1 MSQGTADIE
10 GVVDVDPQ
18 PDPEPLIAQTEP
30 WRDWIPRR
38 PAILVAVALMVGI
51 GLHARLPIEPGLWLG
66 LTSGFLILGWLI
78 GQFVDANASSR
89 SGMRKDH
96 ELAFVATKGSPGWLA
111 MGFLLLGVTS
121 AGTLLAQL
129 TRYHYPTDHIAH
141 YAAES
146 PRLAQ
151 LEIRLDTP
159 PRLLTGSFGQYKAL
173 PPKQVAL
180 ATVTRVKCWDGWRDS
195 TGQTLVQ
202 IAQPHPRLAQG
213 QTLKVLGLLQRPA
226 PAMNPGQFDWAD
238 YYRQQRIL
246 VSLQIL
252 QTDNIE
258 IVKTDDPGLLARY
271 RQRTREL
278 LASGIP
284 TDRSLDHA
292 LLRALVLG
300 DPDPELRDVQDHFK
314 RTGTSHH
321 LAISGLHVAVLSAV
335 ILAFCRLIRLSP
347 RVTAAIVL
355 GFVIAYGTVALP
367 SPPVIRSV
375 LLCGTV
381 GIGLLF
387 GRRVDAVHLLFVA
400 VILMLIV
407 DPLDLY
413 NAGFQLSFGTVLGL
427 MLFADRAYKHW
438 QQWRG
443 DVRDPDFAN
452 RPRLVR
458 WKRQLSRHFQLAFVA
473 GLVAWAVSAPLIAIH
488 FGQLNPWAIPAGI
501 VLAPIVFIALIGG
514 FLKVL
519 LTLAFPSLAATWGTL
534 AVTPVGWMRHV
545 VAWLAELPGSEVP
558 LPVPPLWLI
567 FAYYAALLLLL
578 IPWKRPK
585 WQLALRLAPAAVC
598 LTVILLPAITQASPI
613 KFESPLRVTLLAVG
627 AGQTAVVQTPGDRVV
642 LVDAGSMNLG
652 DLVRK
657 CLGPFLR
664 HAGTREVNSILL
676 THGDYDHISAVADV
690 VGAYDVHET
699 FIGPRFRHHAA
710 GNAPAEGMLRVLDQ
724 LDRPPRLLSRGD
736 SLPLGRDVSIDVLWP
751 LKSSDFSSND
761 DAMVLRLNYAGKR
774 ILFTGDIQDDA
785 IAELLRDPKQL
796 AADVLIAP
804 HHGSSERLTEAFL
817 AAVNPQHV
825 LSSNDRTLTGK
836 QRRLDRLMGSRPL
849 YRTHECG
856 AITVTVEAD
865 GDLKVTT
872 FLDPRGR

>member
-10 GVVDVDPQ
+10 GVVDVDSE
-18 PDPEPLIAQTEP
+18 PDPEPLLPQSEP
-30 WRDWIPRR
+30 WRDGIIRR
-38 PAILVAVALMVGI
+38 PAILLAVALMIGI

-66 LTSGFLILGWLI
+66 VTGGLLVAGWLLWRQ
-78 GQFVDANASSR
+78 GWAS
-89 SGMRKDH
+89 M
-96 ELAFVATKGSPGWLA
+96 LA
-111 MGFLLLGVTS
+111 LLLATTS
-121 AGTLLAQL
+121 AGTMLAQL
-129 TRYHYPTDHIAH
+129 TRYHYASDHIAH

-180 ATVTRVKCWDGWRDS
+180 ATVVRVKCWDGWRDS

-213 QTLKVLGLLQRPA
+213 QTLRVLGLLQRPA

-258 IVKTDDPGLLARY
+258 ILPEYDADPGLTARY

-278 LASGIP
+278 LADGIP
-284 TDRSLDHA
+284 TGRSLDHA
-292 LLRALVLG
+292 LLRALLLG
-300 DPDPELRDVQDHFK
+300 DPDPELRDVQDNFK

-335 ILAFCRLIRLSP
+335 VLGFCRLIRISP
-347 RVTAAIVL
+347 RVTAAVVL
-355 GFVIAYGTVALP
+355 VFVIAYGTVALP
-367 SPPVIRSV
+367 SPPVLRSV
-375 LLCGTV
+375 LLCCALGAGV
-381 GIGLLF
+381 LF
-387 GRRVDAVHLLFVA
+387 GRRVDAIHLLFVA
-400 VILMLIV
+400 VILMLIA
-407 DPLDLY
+407 DPLDLF

-427 MLFADRAYKHW
+427 LLFADRAFKRW

-443 DVRDPDFAN
+443 EIKDPDFAR

-458 WKRQLSRHFQLAFVA
+458 WKRQASRHFQLAFVA

-501 VLAPIVFIALIGG
+501 VLAPIVFIALVGG

-519 LTLAFPSLAATWGTL
+519 LTLAFPGFAATWGSL
-534 AVTPVGWMRHV
+534 AVTPIGWMRHV
-545 VAWLAELPGSEVP
+545 VAWLAQMPGSEVP
-558 LPVPPLWLI
+558 LPAPPLWLI
-567 FAYYAALLLLL
+567 FAYYAGLMLLL
-578 IPWKRPK
+578 IPWKRPT
-585 WQLALRLAPAAVC
+585 WQLALRLAPATIC
-598 LTVILLPAITQASPI
+598 LAVILLPAITRASPI
-613 KFESPLRVTLLAVG
+613 KFESPLRVTLLAIG
-627 AGQTAVVQTPGDRVV
+627 AGQTAVLQTPGDRVV

-664 HAGTREVNSILL
+664 QAGTREVNSILL

-690 VGAYDVHET
+690 VAAYDVNET

-724 LDRPPRLLSRGD
+724 LDRPPRLLARGD
-736 SLPLGRDVSIDVLWP
+736 ALPLGRDVSIDVLWP
-751 LKSSDFSSND
+751 LKTSEFSSND
-761 DAMVLRLNYAGKR
+761 DALVLRLNYAGRR

-785 IAELLRDPKQL
+785 MAELLTDPKQL
-796 AADVLIAP
+796 QADVLIAP
-804 HHGSSERLTEAFL
+804 HHGSSEKLTEAFI

-849 YRTHECG
+849 YRTHQCG
-856 AITVTVEAD
+856 AITVTVESD
-865 GDLKVTT
+865 GKVKVTT